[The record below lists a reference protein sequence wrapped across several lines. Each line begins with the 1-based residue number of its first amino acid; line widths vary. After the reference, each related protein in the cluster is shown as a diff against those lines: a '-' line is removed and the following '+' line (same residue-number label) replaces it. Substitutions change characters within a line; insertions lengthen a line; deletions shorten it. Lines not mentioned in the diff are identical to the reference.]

1 MFLTGTIFFFSVLQS
16 LSLYNPSGALAP
28 APFTQGSLW
37 ICANIVGKS
46 HTVGGGGCRFAA
58 THILPPDVKLLFL
71 FRHQSPCPLFFA
83 GRRRKEKLTKETP
96 FSKGNFLKKVS
107 SGLLQKLLGI
117 RCRDV
122 WCVSRRPEFSAFIP
136 ACANPFFKI
145 FRGGVGEPFCKRLPR
160 RVPFHSLIYLAAVSA
175 AWVRASS
182 GAAPCRIAAANPAKK
197 LSPAPTVV

>member
-28 APFTQGSLW
+28 APFTGGSLW

-83 GRRRKEKLTKETP
+83 GRRRKEKLRKETP

-107 SGLLQKLLGI
+107 SGLLQKLLGN
-117 RCRDV
+117 RCRENR
-122 WCVSRRPEFSAFIP
+122 CVSRRRTPPS
-136 ACANPFFKI
+136 FFKI
-145 FRGGVGEPFCKRLPR
+145 FRGGAGEPFCKRRPR
-160 RVPFHSLIYLAAVSA
+160 RVSSRPASPFI
-175 AWVRASS
+175 R
-182 GAAPCRIAAANPAKK
+182 
-197 LSPAPTVV
+197 